1 MPRNSPEGTGTIE
14 IPKSVL
20 EQLLRQLNMSEQIR
34 NQMAANIDEN
44 GHPEVSVTN
53 SSGGNDCESQRKK
66 LVQQT
71 SEPSQSNRRSFDYD
85 MKRKSSAPAIFVF
98 PECSESSFS
107 SSQSYNSQLVSS
119 DGLADTVRQCS
130 ETEVRQTGLEFR
142 SFGDGAENSSFIN
155 EKHVKTG
162 LFQKISLKS
171 PPGVA
176 RIHFDAVVQELAKTK
191 KYLHSLQMRQGL
203 EHEKR
208 HEFEKMKK
216 ENHALQIKTELLHKE
231 LQRVRNELQN
241 TAKPSPVTKE
251 KTAENMIGGEH
262 AQGTIPNQ
270 TMAHSPDSSKE
281 IQRLKAELE
290 KVLEKNRVLCQQR
303 DEFCDEAERMSQLQ
317 QLKQDEYNKMKH
329 YVKILSECLQEEKN
343 RNKAVEDERSKLT
356 SQIGQLRQRFEIL
369 QMDKNALEKGL
380 SFNEDR
386 KRLPSKS
393 TDSRL
398 SSNINSETNSTKSG
412 ISSKSHINPKSGSVK
427 PTAYDKTKVPFPLK
441 SSSSN
446 PGKVIE
452 MPQKGELPQGSAMNI
467 APLYNDLSNQQME
480 EKVSNISGS
489 ATIEECPRCLQQF
502 TDEKAYQIH
511 LDKCVE

>member
-216 ENHALQIKTELLHKE
+216 ENHALQIKTELLH
-231 LQRVRNELQN
+231 
-241 TAKPSPVTKE
+241 
-251 KTAENMIGGEH
+251 
-262 AQGTIPNQ
+262 
-270 TMAHSPDSSKE
+270 AHSPDSSKE

-290 KVLEKNRVLCQQR
+290 KVLEKN
-303 DEFCDEAERMSQLQ
+303 
-317 QLKQDEYNKMKH
+317 
-329 YVKILSECLQEEKN
+329 
-343 RNKAVEDERSKLT
+343 
-356 SQIGQLRQRFEIL
+356 RFEIL